1 MEQAGAKVTTFQA
14 DVADEA
20 RLKQLLADVENTMPP
35 LRGVI
40 HSAGVL
46 DDGALL
52 QQNWSRFQTVFAP
65 KVTGGYL
72 LHTLTR
78 HLPLDFFILFSS
90 ASAVLGSPGQS
101 NHAAANAFLDAL
113 AHYRRGQGLPALS
126 INWGAWDQIG
136 AAAERSVG
144 QRVSGRGIGTIS
156 PEEGWQALWY
166 LMRQSAK
173 AADAP
178 AQVGVFPVD
187 WAKFLAPGASAFFF
201 DMAAATPL
209 QPQTAD
215 TGRARTNGHRDPGA
229 SGVTAE
235 IGIRQRLEEAPA
247 SKRRPLILAFVR
259 DEANKVL
266 GLPPGQTID
275 QQQPLQELGLDSLMA
290 VELRNLLGSRL
301 ELGRPLPA
309 TLVFDYPS
317 VESLATYL
325 MNELFGREV
334 DMTPAPTEQDAE
346 RDKKMAELE
355 ALSEDEAEAL
365 LLAELAAM
373 KRK

>member
-1 MEQAGAKVTTFQA
+1 
-14 DVADEA
+14 
-20 RLKQLLADVENTMPP
+20 
-35 LRGVI
+35 
-40 HSAGVL
+40 
-46 DDGALL
+46 L

-144 QRVSGRGIGTIS
+144 ERVSARGIGAIS
-156 PEEGWQALWY
+156 PEEGWQALWH
-166 LMRQSAK
+166 LMRQSVRT
-173 AADAP
+173 ADAP
-178 AQVGVFPVD
+178 AQAGVFPVD
-187 WAKFLAPGASAFFF
+187 WTKFLALGASAFFN
-201 DMAAATPL
+201 DLAAAPSP
-209 QPQTAD
+209 PQAAD
-215 TGRARTNGHRDPGA
+215 AGRARANGHREPGA
-229 SGVTAE
+229 GAITEAA
-235 IGIRQRLEEAPA
+235 GIRQRLAEAPA

-301 ELGRPLPA
+301 ELDRPLPA

-317 VESLATYL
+317 VESLASYL

-334 DMTPAPTEQDAE
+334 DMTPVPTEQDAE
-346 RDKKMAELE
+346 RDKQVAELE